1 MALHRP
7 DAGFKF
13 CPHCNGKTVCNCAT
27 CGIES
32 TTRARGQG
40 ARWMEAG
47 MCKACHGQ
55 GQVVDPDYRPP
66 VPTSAQSNTGCAF
79 AAFCLLVPA
88 LLTLSTIVYAW
99 AR

>member
-1 MALHRP
+1 
-7 DAGFKF
+7 
-13 CPHCNGKTVCNCAT
+13 
-27 CGIES
+27 
-32 TTRARGQG
+32 
-40 ARWMEAG
+40 MEAG